1 MKNFKKAAL
10 LVVSMVLGT
19 TVMMAQVKN
28 DRLSGTYEGGKK
40 KELAEGMGKAVGK
53 DTYEG
58 KFKKGLPDG
67 IGIYTFGENI
77 KLDGFVFAAGDK
89 YEGSFKKGKFNGK
102 GKITFVDKEK
112 GVLEGYFEDG
122 KYVGKTKDGFIWV
135 KEESSGIN
143 RVICQKRSDSKNEI
157 SLTGI
162 SDLIE
167 IGAVHSTFSSSDQ
180 KWTDIRSEEFPFTIH
195 LKGVNATNYSR
206 CVVKLIIESPGTW
219 EIKVVPS
226 L

>member
-1 MKNFKKAAL
+1 MKKFKRAAL
-10 LVVSMVLGT
+10 FVVSMVLGT

-28 DRLSGTYEGGKK
+28 DRLSGNYEGGKK
-40 KELAEGMGKAVGK
+40 KELADGNGKAVGK

-58 KFKKGLPDG
+58 KFKKGLPEG
-67 IGIYTFGENI
+67 IGIYTFGENVT
-77 KLDGFVFAAGDK
+77 LDGFVFAAGDK
-89 YEGSFKKGKFNGK
+89 YEGAFKKGKFEGK

-122 KYVGKTKDGFIWV
+122 KYTGKTKDGYIWM

-143 RVICQKRSDSKNEI
+143 RIIVQKRNSSKNEI

-162 SDLIE
+162 GELIE
-167 IGAVHSTFSSSDQ
+167 IGAVHGSFNSSAQ
-180 KWTDIRSEEFPFTIH
+180 TWTDIRSEEFPFTIY
-195 LKGVNATNYSR
+195 LKGVNAANYSR
-206 CVVKLIIESPGTW
+206 CVVKVVIESPGTW
-219 EIKVVPS
+219 EIKVVPN